1 MKSIYFLFFVFSSFL
16 YSQTTFSY
24 NRSWATFYGGMNKII
39 QVYEKDQKIIVDGLA
54 GYSSNTIPASYYN
67 QFITSGGQPFVPYA
81 LPSINNMPGV
91 FSLSGNLLFAEYL
104 PYTTPYA
111 SAKFPIWRDDMGNRY
126 EKESYITQYN
136 PLPFNTWLS
145 NNIDSTD
152 IILAKYNDLGVLQ
165 WKTYIPNS
173 ESYIDI
179 IKTDENGNIYLF
191 GDTKWQNLGDAGTYS
206 PNYTFSYSQ
215 GGGSPKSNYFV
226 VKLNPQGQKVWATYI
241 PVYVISDIDVFG
253 GNLYIAGS
261 YDLEPSLTQLSTP
274 GTFQQTKGAQSII
287 KLDAN
292 SGQRIW
298 GTYYGS
304 PGNSLDAGIVN
315 IRVNTSGIYILGIT
329 FGTPSTYYATEGAY
343 KAQTVD
349 GFDLYITKFNEAGNR
364 IWGTYIGSDGIEMP
378 TGPNNALD
386 IKDDKILV
394 VGSSTG
400 NYNMATPGAF
410 LDTKPNPNSSDIF
423 FSMFSTAGKH
433 EFTSYYG
440 GTYSPITTVQTAS
453 CIFSPTSDSFYLYGY
468 TERQFG
474 YTTPGSHQPNTI
486 YPPNN
491 NGGQTGFLAKFNS
504 ENLSVATVENK
515 NDIILFNNPNNG
527 NFTISGS
534 ALSKNDCEVSIFDNT
549 GRSIYRE
556 KLQKNN
562 SQQFNLQNFLNNG
575 SYIVLI
581 KNKSETLK
589 TFKLLIKK

>member
-1 MKSIYFLFFVFSSFL
+1 MKILLFIFFLVSSFL
-16 YSQTTFSY
+16 FSQTTFSY
-24 NRSWATFYGGMNKII
+24 DRSWATFYGGMSAIKY
-39 QVYEKDQKIIVDGLA
+39 VYEKDQQIIVDGLA
-54 GYSSNTIPASYYN
+54 ANSSNTIPASYFN

-81 LPSINNMPGV
+81 LPSINNLSGI
-91 FSLSGNLLFAEYL
+91 FSLSGNLLFSEYL

-111 SAKFPIWRDDMGNRY
+111 NAKHPIWRDDMGNRY
-126 EKESYITQYN
+126 ERENFITQYN
-136 PLPFNTWLS
+136 PLPFNTWLP
-145 NNIDSTD
+145 NNVDNTD
-152 IILAKYNDLGVLQ
+152 IILAKYNDAGVLQ
-165 WKTYIPNS
+165 WKTYIPNF
-173 ESYIDI
+173 EGNNDI

-191 GDTKWQNLGDAGTYS
+191 GETKWQNLGDAGTYF

-241 PVYVISDIDVFG
+241 PVQAIGDIDVFG

-261 YDLEPSLTQLSTP
+261 NDLEPSVTQLSTP
-274 GTFQQTKGAQSII
+274 GTFQQAKASQSII
-287 KLDAN
+287 KINAN

-298 GTYYGS
+298 GTYYGP
-304 PGNSLDAGIVN
+304 PGNSFDAGIVN
-315 IRVNTSGIYILGIT
+315 IRVNTSGVYILGTT
-329 FGTPSTYYATEGAY
+329 FGIPSTYYATEGAY
-343 KAQTVD
+343 KAQNVD
-349 GFDLYITKFNEAGNR
+349 GMDLYLTKFNEAGNR
-364 IWGTYIGSDGIEMP
+364 IWGTYIGSDGIELP
-378 TGPNNALD
+378 TGPNALA

-394 VGSSTG
+394 VGSSQG

-410 LDTKPNPNSSDIF
+410 LDTKPNPNSSDLF
-423 FSMFSTAGKH
+423 FSMFSTTGDH
-433 EFTSYYG
+433 VFTSYYG

-453 CIFSPTSDSFYLYGY
+453 CLFSPTSDSFYLYGY

-504 ENLSVATVENK
+504 KNLSVDNTENK
-515 NDIILFNNPNNG
+515 NDIILFNNPSNG

-534 ALSKNDCEVSIFDNT
+534 ALSKNNCDVTIFDNA

-556 KLQKNN
+556 KLQKNT
-562 SQQFNLQNFLNNG
+562 SHQFNLQNLLTNG

-589 TFKLLIKK
+589 TFKLLIIK